1 MNTIIS
7 MDNKGGVGKT
17 LVSEL
22 VSSTAAGLGLKVARR
37 DTDTANSSFATIYPD
52 AKRLRI
58 EETNVKAAGELA
70 AAVLDAADSKVDLLQ
85 IDTGARDEARIVR
98 AFDEILKASAEIG
111 GRVVVM
117 RPINL
122 NLAVHNNALKFAKN
136 FAMDGRVSVI
146 FVPSV
151 ACGRSL
157 ADFDLVWKK
166 LELREKLIELP
177 NVDQFY
183 LEDLGA
189 VFAENMSLA
198 RCPLRDIV
206 AGRFNIAPDAPSYV
220 RERLETI
227 YDRAARIHI
236 AKWLQVH
243 EARCADALAN
253 VGGIKARSKAA

>member
-1 MNTIIS
+1 M
-7 MDNKGGVGKT
+7 
-17 LVSEL
+17 
-22 VSSTAAGLGLKVARR
+22 
-37 DTDTANSSFATIYPD
+37 
-52 AKRLRI
+52 
-58 EETNVKAAGELA
+58 
-70 AAVLDAADSKVDLLQ
+70 
-85 IDTGARDEARIVR
+85 R

-122 NLAVHNNALKFAKN
+122 NLAVHNNALKFAKD

-206 AGRFNIAPDAPSYV
+206 EGRFNIAPDAPSFV

-236 AKWLQVH
+236 ANGCRSTRRAALIVGERWRDQGSQQGGVTAMAASLEEMIAQL
-243 EARCADALAN
+243 EAEGLTLGLRCRR
-253 VGGIKARSKAA
+253 ARRSRRTIAASR